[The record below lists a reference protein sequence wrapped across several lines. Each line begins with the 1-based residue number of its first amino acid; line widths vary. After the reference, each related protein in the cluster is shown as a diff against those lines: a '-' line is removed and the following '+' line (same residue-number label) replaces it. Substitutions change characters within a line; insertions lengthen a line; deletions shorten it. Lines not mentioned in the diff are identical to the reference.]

1 MRFETPIYLLLLGVV
16 LPALAVALGWLER
29 SRRSALEA
37 FGSIPV
43 LARSSLLPSRSRRA
57 LTRGLVLLGLALIV
71 IALARPQFGRS
82 DAAFTR
88 RGRDVLVL
96 LDLSRSMNARDL
108 APNRLAV
115 AKQAALEVVRASPG
129 DRVGLIVFGGSAF
142 LQLPLTLDRA
152 AFEQFLDSASPSD
165 LGDLSTNLSTAL
177 RTAATV
183 FLHEADPGYRVALV
197 VSDGETLRGNLD
209 QSIRLL
215 RGAGVRT
222 FALGLGTPEGAPIPD
237 STAGEAVEYH
247 RDHIGRVVVSRLDEG
262 TLGRLARVT
271 GGDYVRWSGEASVRR
286 LQAAI
291 AAVSTREIAAR
302 RRTALADRFQWPL
315 ALGIIALLAASVTAD
330 GGVRRA
336 VA

>member
-16 LPALAVALGWLER
+16 LPALAMALGWLER

-43 LARSSLLPSRSRRA
+43 LARSSLLPSRPRRA
-57 LTRGLVLLGLALIV
+57 LTHGLLLLGIALIT

-82 DAAFTR
+82 DVAFTR

-96 LDLSRSMNARDL
+96 LDLSRSMNAPDL
-108 APNRLAV
+108 APNRLTV
-115 AKQAALEVVRASPG
+115 AKRAALEIVRASPG

-152 AFEQFLDSASPSD
+152 AFEQFLDAASSSD
-165 LGDLSTNLSTAL
+165 LGDLSTNLSSAL

-183 FLHEADPGYRVALV
+183 LLHEADAGYRVALV
-197 VSDGETLRGNLD
+197 VSDGESLRGTLD

-222 FALGLGTPEGAPIPD
+222 FALGIGTPEGAPIPD
-237 STAGEAVEYH
+237 STVGGAVEYH
-247 RDHIGRVVVSRLDEG
+247 RDHIGRVVISRLDEG
-262 TLGRLARVT
+262 TLGSLTRAT
-271 GGDYVRWSGEASVRR
+271 GGDYVRWNGDASVRR
-286 LQAAI
+286 LRAGI
-291 AAVSTREIAAR
+291 AQVSTREIAAR
-302 RRTALADRFQWPL
+302 RRAALAERFQWPL
-315 ALGIIALLAASVTAD
+315 ALGIIALVVSSVIAD
-330 GGVRRA
+330 GDVKRA
-336 VA
+336 LA